1 MHTQHQ
7 RYDRLDALRGLAIVW
22 MVVFHFC
29 FDLNYF
35 RFVTQNFNA
44 NPLWTWQRTCI
55 VTLFLVCAGLG
66 VSAASSQGQTWTQ
79 FWRRW
84 GQVLA
89 CAALVSA
96 ASYAMFP
103 KTFISFGVLH
113 GLAVMLLIVRCTRSW
128 GPWLWP
134 LGALALVL
142 PHLWGNPFFDTR
154 ATNWTGLVTH
164 KPLTE
169 DYVPVLP
176 WLGVVWW
183 ANAVGVWFQ
192 KGQHAWYSGSVPRT
206 MQALVWLGRRPL
218 SIYMVHQPILIG
230 LLGMVAWLR

>member
-1 MHTQHQ
+1 MHPLPQ
-7 RYDRLDALRGLAIVW
+7 RFDRLDALRGLAIVW
-22 MVVFHFC
+22 MVAFHFF

-35 RFVTQNFNA
+35 HFITQNFNQGL
-44 NPLWTWQRTCI
+44 LWTRQRACI

-66 VSAASSQGQTWTQ
+66 LSAASEQGQTWAK
-79 FWRRW
+79 FWHRW
-84 GQVLA
+84 GQVAA

-96 ASYAMFP
+96 ASFAMFP

-113 GLAVMLLIVRCTRSW
+113 GMAVMLLIARCTRSW
-128 GPWLWP
+128 GHWLWP

-142 PHLWGNPFFDTR
+142 PLLWSDPFFDTR
-154 ATNWTGLVTH
+154 ATNWIGLVTR

-176 WLGVVWW
+176 WLGVLWW
-183 ANAVGVWFQ
+183 AIALGEWLQ
-192 KGQHAWYSGSVPRT
+192 KRQHAWCIGNVPQA

-218 SIYMVHQPILIG
+218 TIYMVHQPLLIG
-230 LLGMVAWLR
+230 VLGLVAWMQ